1 MTDIT
6 SAVEARIKR
15 QGKQYEVLVDCDKA
29 LEFKQGKKVM
39 LDDVLVTNEIF
50 HEAKRGLKPAEKD
63 LLAAF
68 KTTDPQQIATI
79 ILKEGEI
86 QLTQKH
92 REKEREEKRKRLI
105 DIIHKYAIDTKTGL
119 PHPPSRIEAAMEQA
133 RIKID
138 ESKTAED
145 QVETILNALKPI
157 IPIKFE
163 TRLIEIKIQPQYA
176 GPAFRILKKYKLLKS
191 EWLNDG
197 SLLGN
202 VEIPAGLQEDLF
214 TELNKLTH
222 GSVESKI
229 LKTT

>member
-92 REKEREEKRKRLI
+92 REKEREEKRKRII
-105 DIIHKYAIDTKTGL
+105 DIIHRQAIDTKTGL

-138 ESKTAED
+138 ENKTAED
-145 QVETILNALKPI
+145 QIEAILNALKPI

-176 GPAFRILKKYKLLKS
+176 GPAFRTLKKYKLIKS

-197 SLLGN
+197 SLLGH

>member
-6 SAVEARIKR
+6 NAVEARIKK

-29 LEFKQGKKVM
+29 LEFKQGKKIV
-39 LDDVLVTNEIF
+39 LDEVLVTNEIF

-68 KTTDPQQIATI
+68 NTTDAQQIATL

-92 REKEREEKRKRLI
+92 REKEREEKKKRLI
-105 DIIHKYAIDTKTGL
+105 GMIHRQAIDTKTGL
-119 PHPPSRIEAAMEQA
+119 PHPPARIEAAMQQA
-133 RIKID
+133 KVKID
-138 ESKTAED
+138 ENKSAED
-145 QVETILNALKPI
+145 QIEEVMNALKPI

-163 TRLIEIKIQPQYA
+163 TRLIEVKIQPQYA
-176 GPAFRILKKYKLLKS
+176 GTAFRTLKKYKVIKN
-191 EWLNDG
+191 EWMNDG
-197 SLLGN
+197 SLLGQI
-202 VEIPAGLQEDLF
+202 EIPAGLQEELF
-214 TELNKLTH
+214 AELNKITH